1 MKKEKFIVT
10 SWANGVE
17 SERWEVEA
25 ESLEEAQEIALEE
38 FNITV
43 EEVSGEGVS

>member
-1 MKKEKFIVT
+1 MKNFIVT
-10 SWANGVE
+10 SWANNVE

-25 ESLEEAQEIALEE
+25 ESLGEAQRIALEE